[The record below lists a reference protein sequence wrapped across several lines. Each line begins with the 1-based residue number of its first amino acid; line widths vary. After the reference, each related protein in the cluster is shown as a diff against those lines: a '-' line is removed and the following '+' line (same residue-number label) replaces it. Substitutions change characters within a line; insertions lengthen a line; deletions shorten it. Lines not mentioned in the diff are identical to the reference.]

1 MNKAKLVEL
10 ANEVLTDID
19 DASKDSLRQKLELN
33 ICDALYKRFL
43 HSYYYLRD
51 TSEVGINRDNYE
63 YAYKAVKPILD
74 DCIDKILG
82 ETNETTI

>member
-10 ANEVLTDID
+10 ANEVLTEID

-43 HSYYYLRD
+43 HSYYYSRD
-51 TSEVGINRDNYE
+51 KSKEGIDRDNYE
-63 YAYKAVKPILD
+63 YAYKSVKPILD

-82 ETNETTI
+82 ETNDKS

>member
-10 ANEVLTDID
+10 ANEVLPEID

-43 HSYYYLRD
+43 HSYYYSRD
-51 TSEVGINRDNYE
+51 KSKEGIDRDNYE
-63 YAYKAVKPILD
+63 YAYKSVKPILD

-82 ETNETTI
+82 ETNET